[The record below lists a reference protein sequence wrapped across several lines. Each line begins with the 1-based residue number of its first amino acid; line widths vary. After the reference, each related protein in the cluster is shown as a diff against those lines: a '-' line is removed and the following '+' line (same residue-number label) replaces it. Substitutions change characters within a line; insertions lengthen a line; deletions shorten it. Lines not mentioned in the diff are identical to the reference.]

1 LIFSLPPLDKNYAKV
16 LQNVA
21 NVAVEKDFDF
31 ELALPEWYD
40 DEKYKR

>member
-1 LIFSLPPLDKNYAKV
+1 LILSFSLLDKNYAKV
-16 LQNVA
+16 LRDGA